1 MGEKTLRKKL
11 SRKVQKTWK
20 KNPQE
25 FFPAKTNTMRTEPW
39 DNTNPRQGGQMI
51 APLTSCFKGTRAER
65 NVEDN
70 SQRVRS
76 SAASPTW
83 RSRRAGSAPRAVA
96 GERILPEPT

>member
-70 SQRVRS
+70 SADRNV
-76 SAASPTW
+76 
-83 RSRRAGSAPRAVA
+83 AVA
-96 GERILPEPT
+96 LTCTLLCY